1 MCLTLAPPISSGT
14 HLALSLAGL
23 LFWALAAGGL
33 AGAIFDGLL
42 MRMRHGTTGSP
53 KPSGTCS
60 SGPAPS
66 PSILGASCDPETFD
80 RLASPLLTQRTGL
93 RGAPERHPSA
103 RRPGLSYPSRGTD

>member
-23 LFWALAAGGL
+23 LFWGLAAGGL

-42 MRMRHGTTGSP
+42 TRMRPGTTGLP

-60 SGPAPS
+60 SAPAQS
-66 PSILGASCDPETFD
+66 PSILGASCDSETFD
-80 RLASPLLTQRTGL
+80 RLASPLLTQRAGL
-93 RGAPERHPSA
+93 RGTPERRASA
-103 RRPGLSYPSRGTD
+103 RRPGLS